1 MSWWDE
7 LTDYLTGD
15 KAGEF
20 DVTEALGD
28 VLGFFTG
35 DVGEYLSGDAG
46 PLLGMGLAYLAQ
58 QSGLGDQ
65 KIPVVGYQGG
75 IPEYQAV
82 RQRVPIEQDPNR
94 RPGAGGRRYFTD
106 TIFAQKPET
115 TPMTAE
121 EAQAAAAT
129 QAQGLAGLNPTYDPP
144 PTGTKKKEGTTG
156 ATAGTGYGG
165 PGPRVGME
173 SGNRGSNPAKGTYP
187 SGFTVTEDGTVLDS
201 TGQPKLI
208 MEGEKPSQVDDVLE
222 RYGIDPKTVAGTGY
236 GGPGPRFMAGGRY
249 LDGATDGMADEVPA
263 NVGRDEVRLSD
274 GEFVIPADVVSHLGN
289 GNSNAGAAFLHK
301 FMNDVRQERTGNAK
315 QGKEINPRD
324 FVRGMA

>member
-1 MSWWDE
+1 MSWWSE
-7 LTDYLTGD
+7 LIDYTTGD

-20 DVTEALGD
+20 DAGEAFED

-35 DVGEYLSGDAG
+35 DVPEYLQGKGG
-46 PLLGMGLAYLAQ
+46 PLIGMGLAYLAQ

-82 RQRVPIEQDPNR
+82 RQRVPIEEDPNR

-121 EAQAAAAT
+121 EAQAAAAA

-144 PTGTKKKEGTTG
+144 LTGTKDKKEDTG
-156 ATAGTGYGG
+156 MAG
-165 PGPRVGME
+165 
-173 SGNRGSNPAKGTYP
+173 
-187 SGFTVTEDGTVLDS
+187 
-201 TGQPKLI
+201 PK
-208 MEGEKPSQVDDVLE
+208 KV
-222 RYGIDPKTVAGTGY
+222 
-236 GGPGPRFMAGGRY
+236 FMAGGRY
-249 LDGATDGMADEVPA
+249 LDGSTDGMADEVPA
-263 NVGRDEVRLSD
+263 NIGRDEVRLSD